1 VKKYTY
7 MKLADIAADEKR
19 LADQRAA
26 SAQAAVEKTGPLSS
40 LDLARGSGSASS
52 ERLLQASCTLEIVA
66 DDDVSPGTKRQI
78 KEIAYLLRCRADA
91 ARKNERQPTPNT
103 SI

>member
-1 VKKYTY
+1 MLT
-7 MKLADIAADEKR
+7 D
-19 LADQRAA
+19 
-26 SAQAAVEKTGPLSS
+26 SQAARVEAISKVSGPVSALG
-40 LDLARGSGSASS
+40 AIGGSGSVSS

-66 DDDVSPGTKRQI
+66 DDDLSPGTKRQI

-103 SI
+103 